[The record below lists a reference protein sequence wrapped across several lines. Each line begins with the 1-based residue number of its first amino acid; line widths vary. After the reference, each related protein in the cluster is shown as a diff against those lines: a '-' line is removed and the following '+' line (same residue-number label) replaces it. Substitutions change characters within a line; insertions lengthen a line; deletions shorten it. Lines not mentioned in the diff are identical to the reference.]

1 MQVIGNV
8 RYVGRIF
15 YVFAWR
21 TSGQMTIYIRKDNVD
36 LFTIVLAIKNDK
48 VEYSAATCQDA
59 IDRLVKKSLLQNGV
73 KVDKENA
80 TRIVARLVGLAM
92 GLDTGDLR
100 RLNTKIRADTH

>member
-1 MQVIGNV
+1 MKIIGNV

-21 TSGQMTIYIRKDNVD
+21 SVGQMTVYIRKDNVD
-36 LFTIVLAIKNDK
+36 LFTIVLAVKDEK
-48 VEYSAATCQDA
+48 VEYSVATCRDA
-59 IDRLVKKSLLQNGV
+59 IDRLVKKSLLENGV

-92 GLDTGDLR
+92 GLDKGDLR
-100 RLNTKIRADTH
+100 RLNTRVKADTH